1 VTRAETRKIASSCV
15 LRCKDRG
22 LHTLENRIQ
31 TALDL
36 EDYSRQLADRSAEH
50 FQAASAQ
57 LQRLSELA
65 RIAADTLYE
74 LAQTEIR
81 ADHGDIELRICGS
94 FTPDSLGKAIARMR
108 VAQRQATEYRTNA
121 IGTIAGSAL
130 TTAQQE
136 AVS

>member
-1 VTRAETRKIASSCV
+1 MTRAETRKIASSCV

-22 LHTLENRIQ
+22 LRTLENRIQ

-74 LAQTEIR
+74 LAQTEVH
-81 ADHGDIELRICGS
+81 ADHGDIEVRVCGS
-94 FTPDSLGKAIARMR
+94 FTVDALGKLISRMR
-108 VAQRQATEYRTNA
+108 TAQRQAAEYRSNA
-121 IGTIAGSAL
+121 LGTIAGAAL
-130 TTAQQE
+130 TTARQE
-136 AVS
+136 AAS

>member
-1 VTRAETRKIASSCV
+1 MKRGEVRKLASACAV
-15 LRCKDRG
+15 KCKSRG
-22 LHTLENRIQ
+22 LGTLENRLQ

-74 LAQTEIR
+74 LAQTEVH
-81 ADHGDIELRICGS
+81 ADHGDIEVRVCGS
-94 FTPDSLGKAIARMR
+94 FTVDAIGKLIARMR
-108 VAQRQATEYRTNA
+108 VAQRQAAEYRSKA
-121 IGTIAGSAL
+121 IGTIASAAL
-130 TTAQQE
+130 ATAQQE